1 MNGTSDVTVTQE
13 GDRTVMSVLHCG
25 APVVT
30 LRMTGEQALTLAHDL
45 IEQTTKVLTRDQ
57 RSNWPLGCARTA
69 TNGAKKRASLLRRSH
84 E

>member
-57 RSNWPLGCARTA
+57 ALELAARVRAYTDERSEETCFVIEEKP
-69 TNGAKKRASLLRRSH
+69 
-84 E
+84 